1 MAKSIGDF
9 SGIRLDRKGRRMYAP
24 SSNAPLNRIERA
36 TKHRGIRF
44 ANAEAAITDMNH
56 KEAERTLAEPLI
68 GLCNPGF
75 NSKNGG
81 ITDHH

>member
-1 MAKSIGDF
+1 LRKASAIF
-9 SGIRLDRKGRRMYAP
+9 SGVRLDREGRRMCAP